1 MMLALPSVP
10 FIPSLLCPLPSLGTN
25 VAVEKAPAVVTS
37 GVEAIQHRSSG
48 PDGRSDICVA
58 RGWSLEISLKGGG
71 LSSSGALG
79 EWFCCCFNLMSLL

>member
-1 MMLALPSVP
+1 MLALPSVP
-10 FIPSLLCPLPSLGTN
+10 FIPSLLCPLLSLGMN

-58 RGWSLEISLKGGG
+58 KGLE
-71 LSSSGALG
+71 SG
-79 EWFCCCFNLMSLL
+79 NLIKRRRVIEFWGFRRVVLLLL